1 MRYVISIIAALI
13 GAAVAFAFFASPVAD
28 WAVDQFKY
36 DSSDDVENL
45 NQMVFIVVNLLG
57 VIVGWTIGWAIGGTV
72 ERRQDAK
79 HHVD

>member
-13 GAAVAFAFFASPVAD
+13 GAALAFAFFASPLAD
-28 WAVDQFKY
+28 WLGNQYKY
-36 DSSDDVENL
+36 DSSDDVESL
-45 NQMVFIVVNLLG
+45 NQMVFIVVNLVG
-57 VIVGWTIGWAIGGTV
+57 VIIGWTIGWAIGGQV